1 MDHTQTMRGH
11 AAEFNAAVSR
21 FLTKFEEFVTNQS
34 RLGTLFK
41 VEDYPGISYTTAEL
55 TRDDAPELPREI
67 NRS

>member
-41 VEDYPGISYTTAEL
+41 VEDYPGF
-55 TRDDAPELPREI
+55 LPQLP
-67 NRS
+67 N